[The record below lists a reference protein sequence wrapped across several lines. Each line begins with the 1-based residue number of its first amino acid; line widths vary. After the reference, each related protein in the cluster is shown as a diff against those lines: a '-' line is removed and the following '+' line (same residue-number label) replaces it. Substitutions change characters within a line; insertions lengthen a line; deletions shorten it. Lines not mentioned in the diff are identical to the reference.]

1 MPFRIKFVRGDM
13 YVVDK
18 SKTLGHTATVTGV
31 QWHPFER
38 DVVLTSSEDCSVR
51 LWNLNGKTQFQ
62 MLVCEKVFQPKSN
75 KGQRTSVQCLAFH
88 PGGREFAVGTS
99 CGSIQIWKAARE
111 SGSRPDRAVYDAH
124 GGGGKSLDA
133 IVYSPDGSRL
143 SSRSIDDQHTL
154 IWDASKLSK
163 SSSPVVRC
171 NNTSTLFA
179 AQCRPAFSPDGSLLC
194 VGISELVEAVSSE
207 GDKSIETG
215 RVKFF
220 QLPRKQS
227 LPSLSTSSSSDK
239 TSTLEAI
246 LELPISLDGAG
257 VTDVLWH
264 SKTNQLFLG
273 CSDGK
278 VEILFDQDFSDR
290 GALLPF
296 ARAGRQKE
304 KLSELLKSRAPVGS
318 AALAARSQIIAPN
331 SVPHKRKRDKDQ
343 DDPSETLKPQAPGAK
358 FRMGRLNS

>member
-1 MPFRIKFVRGDM
+1 M

-38 DVVLTSSEDCSVR
+38 DIVLTASEDCSVR
-51 LWNLNGKTQFQ
+51 FWKLNGKTQFQ
-62 MLVCEKVFQPKSN
+62 MLVCDKVFQPKSH

-99 CGSIQIWKAARE
+99 CGSIQIWNTSRV
-111 SGSRPDRAVYDAH
+111 SGSRSDRAVYDAH
-124 GGGGKSLDA
+124 GGGGKPVDS

-143 SSRSIDDQHTL
+143 ASRSVEDPHTL
-154 IWDASKLSK
+154 VWDAAKLSK
-163 SSSPVVRC
+163 SSSPLARC
-171 NNTSTLFA
+171 NDTPTLFA

-194 VGISELVEAVSSE
+194 VGISELVKAASSE
-207 GDKSIETG
+207 GKESIESG

-220 QLPRKQS
+220 HLPRRQS
-227 LPSLSTSSSSDK
+227 LSSLATSSSD
-239 TSTLEAI
+239 TTPTLEAI
-246 LELPISLDGAG
+246 LELPISMGGAG

-273 CSDGK
+273 CTDGK
-278 VEILFDQDFSDR
+278 VEILFDTDFSDR

-296 ARAGRQKE
+296 TRAGRQKE
-304 KLSELLKSRAPVGS
+304 KLSELLKSRAPMGS

-331 SVPHKRKRDKDQ
+331 AVPHKRKRDKNQ
-343 DDPSETLKPQAPGAK
+343 EDPSETLKPQAPGAK